1 MTRCERKLV
10 FHDFAEK
17 QKSQDGKRAGAAM
30 QHLSQ
35 TGHRDHQLHWAGD
48 YTMGTQTSKDPSS
61 ATGDVNPLITYF
73 NASGIWLP

>member
-1 MTRCERKLV
+1 MTSCERTLV

-17 QKSQDGKRAGAAM
+17 QNSQDRKRCM

-35 TGHRDHQLHWAGD
+35 AGHHDHQLHWAGD

-61 ATGDVNPLITYF
+61 ATGDVNPLITDGKPTYF
-73 NASGIWLP
+73 NASGI